1 VSSSPSSDSTAG
13 INTASPQRSQAE
25 AGGAQA
31 PTPGTAKPGRD
42 GAGPG
47 DLAGQPGAAGPAG
60 GPQTQ
65 GSPVV
70 RPASPTQTP
79 GRPDEPSVR
88 GWSLGGQ
95 TDNLS
100 YSQLLQAIR
109 DGRVAELQL
118 SPRQGYV
125 DVALKNGGRSH
136 VAVFRD
142 SNQLLLN
149 TAQQANVP
157 LTVRDERRDEAM
169 ASLFS
174 NVVLVLLLVMALAL
188 LVRRSA
194 QVTNKAMGFGR
205 SQPRLQPEGTVA
217 VRFEDVAGI
226 GEAKEELQEVVTFLK
241 SPERFT
247 SIGAKIPKG
256 VLLVGPPGTGKTL
269 LARAIAGEA
278 GVPFFSMAASE
289 FVELFVGVGA
299 SRVRD
304 LFRRA
309 KTKAPCIIFIDEIDA
324 VGRQRGAGIGGGNDE
339 REQTLNQL
347 LTEMDGFEE
356 NSGVILLAATNR
368 PDVLDAALMRPGRFD
383 RRITVD
389 LPDRKGREQ
398 ILAVHARS
406 RPLDASVSL
415 TDWAA
420 RTPGFAG
427 ADLANLLNE
436 AAILTARRQQSTID
450 DSAINDAL
458 ERITMGLTAAPLQ
471 DSAKKRLIAYHE
483 VGHALLTTLLPNAD
497 RLDKVTLLPRAGGI
511 AGFARTMPDEDV
523 LDSGLLSRARLRDLL
538 VFTLGGRAAE
548 LVVFGPS
555 EVTQGAS
562 SDLQQVSR
570 ICREMVTRY
579 GFSKLGP
586 LALDEV
592 EGEVF
597 LGADWLR
604 PKKHYSD
611 KTGHLIDQSVR
622 RLAKRALDLATNT
635 LEPRRE
641 LLDLLVERLIA
652 EETIDGETF
661 RSLVDAWEDAHPQLP
676 TPRWTTEDELR
687 DEPADAAGSA
697 PSAGRPSAVAVEP
710 GREANIQA
718 AKVGV

>member
-1 VSSSPSSDSTAG
+1 MASPGVLVAETSPAKAEAPGTDKPPPSVGASTLGASAGTDLRPGGAAKSTGSKTDGIPSIRSALPADRAPRAESSSVG
-13 INTASPQRSQAE
+13 
-25 AGGAQA
+25 
-31 PTPGTAKPGRD
+31 
-42 GAGPG
+42 
-47 DLAGQPGAAGPAG
+47 
-60 GPQTQ
+60 
-65 GSPVV
+65 
-70 RPASPTQTP
+70 
-79 GRPDEPSVR
+79 
-88 GWSLGGQ
+88 GWSLGAQ
-95 TDNLS
+95 SNDLS
-100 YSQLLQAIR
+100 YSQLLQVIR
-109 DGRVAELQL
+109 DGKVAELEL
-118 SPRQGYV
+118 APRQGYV
-125 DVALKNGGRSH
+125 DVALKNGSRAQ

-174 NVVLVLLLVMALAL
+174 NVALVLLLVLALGL

-205 SQPRLQPEGTVA
+205 SQPRMQPEGTVT

-241 SPERFT
+241 TPERFT

-304 LFRRA
+304 LFRKA
-309 KTKAPCIIFIDEIDA
+309 KSKAPCIIFIDEIDA
-324 VGRQRGAGIGGGNDE
+324 VGRQRGAGSGGGNDE

-368 PDVLDAALMRPGRFD
+368 PDVLDSALMRPGRFD

-389 LPDRKGREQ
+389 LPDRRGREQ

-415 TDWAA
+415 VDWAA

-436 AAILTARRQQSTID
+436 AAILTARRNQATID

-483 VGHALLTTLLPNAD
+483 VGHALLTTLLPHAD

-511 AGFARTMPDEDV
+511 GGFARTMPDEDV
-523 LDSGLLSRARLRDLL
+523 LDSGIISRAYLRDRL
-538 VFTLGGRAAE
+538 VFILGGRAAE
-548 LVVFGPS
+548 IVVFGPS

-592 EGEVF
+592 DGEVF

-611 KTGHLIDQSVR
+611 KTGDLIDHSVR
-622 RLAKRALDLATNT
+622 RLAKRALRLAVDT
-635 LEPRRE
+635 LEPRRD
-641 LLDLLVERLIA
+641 LLDSLVERLIT
-652 EETIDGETF
+652 EETIDGESF
-661 RSLVDAWEDAHPQLP
+661 RALVTAWEDDHPNLP
-676 TPRWTTEDELR
+676 TPIWTTEDEQREETSGVATSLASL
-687 DEPADAAGSA
+687 PS
-697 PSAGRPSAVAVEP
+697 SAGAGLGPTS
-710 GREANIQA
+710 EANIEA
-718 AKVGV
+718 AQVGV